1 MRTTI
6 FAAVALAFLAAPAAA
21 QTADPSGTW
30 QSESGDTRVRIARC
44 GDAYCGTIISVRGEA
59 KDVNNPSE
67 ALRSRNLVGVRMID
81 NIRPT
86 TAGGFEGSLYNFRD
100 GKTYSG
106 KMSLK
111 SPSALELSGCVLGGL
126 VCRSQTWTKVN

>member
-1 MRTTI
+1 MRRTI
-6 FAAVALAFLAAPAAA
+6 LACVALAGLALPAAA
-21 QTADPSGTW
+21 QGTDPSGMW
-30 QSESGDTRVRIARC
+30 QSETGDTRVRIARC
-44 GDAYCGTIISVRGEA
+44 GDAYCGTIVQVKGEA

-81 NIRPT
+81 QIRPVQG
-86 TAGGFEGSLYNFRD
+86 GGFQGQLYNFRD
-100 GKTYSG
+100 GKTYTG
-106 KMSLK
+106 KMTLK